1 MHKKQHCI
9 LSSSYL
15 GIRFQ
20 CVFKIQIKFCKLRLH
35 KKCRVCGQFG
45 RTKIADTL
53 YWNSVKLKCITTWG
67 RECCFFGPSN
77 WHASFVQIIKKG
89 SIHSIRTSKI
99 IKWRKKLKC
108 TGLKFV
114 GISLLLYPPQTMTG
128 KNGTGNCG
136 NRNFFLEILKAV
148 PTDLTNSRNDGPHLK
163 NVLEWAMKSLLYFI
177 TAWNLV
183 GRS

>member
-1 MHKKQHCI
+1 MQSLWPVWKNKNSRYTLLKFRQTEVHY
-9 LSSSYL
+9 YL
-15 GIRFQ
+15 GAGMLLFWT
-20 CVFKIQIKFCKLRLH
+20 IKLTCI
-35 KKCRVCGQFG
+35 VCPN
-45 RTKIADTL
+45 
-53 YWNSVKLKCITTWG
+53 Y
-67 RECCFFGPSN
+67 
-77 WHASFVQIIKKG
+77 KKG
-89 SIHSIRTSKI
+89 SIHSIRTSRI